1 MPSPVVDSDKLP
13 VSRALHGYYRDLPA
27 EQVELAVSAAI
38 NRRTSQVLRIV
49 ADIQQRP
56 DGVDALVRELQGLA
70 REGWYRSFVTLLS
83 CLSRDVIVAR
93 LDDLLPSIREVSQGV
108 TALALPRVA
117 TALSQELSRLSE
129 VVRGISVGQVD
140 PQNSPVP
147 KEHLKLLYALRESS
161 RSSSF
166 NATLASLTPTQAYE
180 AMEAFLS
187 RDLFPWAIEM
197 VELTYGSER
206 IREEF
211 RKENAI
217 TQLLEKL
224 IPEKRAITIRHL
236 AEVVRERPEYRIQF
250 CARLGL
256 KDW

>member
-1 MPSPVVDSDKLP
+1 M
-13 VSRALHGYYRDLPA
+13 
-27 EQVELAVSAAI
+27 Q
-38 NRRTSQVLRIV
+38 RIV
-49 ADIQQRP
+49 ADIEQRP

-83 CLSRDVIVAR
+83 CLSRNVIVAR

-108 TALALPRVA
+108 TVLALPRVA
-117 TALSQELSRLSE
+117 TALSQELSRLAE
-129 VVRGISVGQVD
+129 VVRGISVGQGD
-140 PQNSPVP
+140 SKNLPVP
-147 KEHLKLLYALRESS
+147 EEHLKLLYTLRESS
-161 RSSSF
+161 RSSNF
-166 NATLASLTPTQAYE
+166 NAALSLLSPTRAYE
-180 AMEAFLS
+180 AMEAFLA

-197 VELTYGSER
+197 VELTYASEA

-211 RKENAI
+211 RKENVI

-250 CARLGL
+250 CGRLGL
-256 KDW
+256 KGW